1 MEEKKFDRNSIIG
14 FLLIFMLL
22 LGVMYINKPSQKE
35 IDAKAKIEAEKQKVA
50 AKTSEKEAVLTAV
63 DTTAKDSLQL
73 EKLKSSLGSFAYAA
87 TLPSAKQEIQ
97 TLENDLV
104 KLTFS
109 NKGGYI
115 VGAEMKNFEAVSK
128 GSGELVK
135 IIKDNNAKLNIEL
148 KTQGNLVLNTKDL
161 YFEPALTKEGE
172 NQVLTM
178 RLKAGPEQYLEYRY
192 VLKPKEYMLDFS
204 IRTQGLS
211 KVLQTS
217 NPLPLEWTMKTYRS
231 EKSISYENRYTELVY
246 EYENGKDDY
255 LGQSSSDKQAKEVTY
270 IAFKQHFFTSIL
282 LTDTPFK
289 VAELKSDNLVK
300 DIEKDTIFT
309 KSFKAT
315 VPLAFKGGEVNY
327 NMNWYYGP
335 ADYKILN
342 KYDKNLD
349 EVISLGWGI
358 FGWINRW
365 IFIPVYDFLSLFLS
379 HGIAII
385 VFTILVRLVMS
396 PVTYKSYLS
405 QAKMKVLRPEIMELN
420 EKFKKDPMKKQQE
433 TMKLYNKAGVN
444 PMAGCLPALMQIPV
458 FYALFQFFPS
468 AIELRQK
475 SFLWAEDLSS
485 FDAIFSW
492 KQHIPVISGFYGNHI
507 SLFPILAAIAIFF
520 YMKMTTGDQTMSA
533 PPQEGM
539 PDMSKIMKMMIYLSP
554 LMMMIFF
561 NNNASGLSLYYFVS
575 NTITIG
581 IMLVI
586 KNYIINDEKIHAR
599 IQENKTK
606 EKPKSKFQQKM
617 QEMMEQAQEQQK
629 QKNKALEDK
638 KKSLDER
645 KKK

>member
-35 IDAKAKIEAEKQKVA
+35 IDAKAKIETEKQKAA
-50 AKTSEKEAVLTAV
+50 AKTSEKEAALTAV

-255 LGQSSSDKQAKEVTY
+255 LGQSSSNTEAKDVTY